1 MHTGIINFASRTALN
16 IKSTDVK
23 KEILD
28 TVENLCQVKIIQ
40 KHFEKFDKNSFSKL
54 NKSPHLV
61 SLRTNGNPYYLMLC
75 SYNFV
80 NQCIFIDKKVQNGY
94 FVPRMIIAK
103 FEFDDEL
110 FENTL
115 FDGEML
121 KNDKNEWIYIINDVI
136 AYKNE
141 HLDKLN
147 FLKRLTLIN
156 NIMNNNYRADKN
168 DICNLQIKKYVTYDK
183 IKPLVEEILPK
194 LAYTCRGLYFKPL
207 YLKFRDILYNFD
219 DSLITSVK
227 KIKYQ
232 SDGEFFTNKI
242 DINSI
247 NSSKNNS
254 DAGINDFS
262 KLNTEVQRRFSKEQ
276 KILTKENSRES
287 IISNNSLVFK
297 QSSSNN
303 SSNNSEID
311 DNDSFDVN
319 KEFLVEKTDLPDVYN
334 LYDINTSKKKGI
346 ACIPYLSTSKN
357 LLNIFKDI
365 NFNNK
370 LKMEC
375 KYSPYF
381 KKWIPINVVIQ

>member
-61 SLRTNGNPYYLMLC
+61 SLRTNGNPYYCYLGRC
-75 SYNFV
+75 NFV

-103 FEFDDEL
+103 FEFDDDL

-121 KNDKNEWIYIINDVI
+121 KNDKNEWIYIINDII

-141 HLDKLN
+141 YLDKLN
-147 FLKRLTLIN
+147 FLKRLTLVN
-156 NIMNNNYRADKN
+156 NIINKSYRPDKN
-168 DICNLQIKKYVTYDK
+168 DICYLQIKKYVTYDK
-183 IKPLVEEILPK
+183 IKLLVEDILPK
-194 LAYTCRGLYFKPL
+194 LPYTCRGIYFKPL

-242 DINSI
+242 DSNIYLN
-247 NSSKNNS
+247 KNNS
-254 DAGINDFS
+254 NIGLEEYSDERKTLVKKNSSCSITSNHNLQS
-262 KLNTEVQRRFSKEQ
+262 LNSG
-276 KILTKENSRES
+276 
-287 IISNNSLVFK
+287 SN
-297 QSSSNN
+297 SNN
-303 SSNNSEID
+303 SSNNNSNNSSEIG
-311 DNDSFDVN
+311 DNDAFDN
-319 KEFLVEKTDLPDVYN
+319 IKHFLVEKTDLPDVYN
-334 LYDINTSKKKGI
+334 LYDIYTSKKKGI

-375 KYSPYF
+375 KYSIYF
-381 KKWIPINVVIQ
+381 KKWVPINVVIQ